1 VKLPS
6 SGAQLFATLGTT
18 GLDHVLAA
26 FAGHAIEKA
35 MLLAASGIV
44 GLESALDHPVSLKK
58 PLDKVKD
65 LGFYTLPQPW
75 SSEKPLRI

>member
-1 VKLPS
+1 MPLS
-6 SGAQLFATLGTT
+6 SGAQLLAALGAA

-44 GLESALDHPVSLKK
+44 GLDRALDHPVSLKNR
-58 PLDKVKD
+58 LDKVKD
-65 LGFYTLPQPW
+65 VGFYTLP
-75 SSEKPLRI
+75 